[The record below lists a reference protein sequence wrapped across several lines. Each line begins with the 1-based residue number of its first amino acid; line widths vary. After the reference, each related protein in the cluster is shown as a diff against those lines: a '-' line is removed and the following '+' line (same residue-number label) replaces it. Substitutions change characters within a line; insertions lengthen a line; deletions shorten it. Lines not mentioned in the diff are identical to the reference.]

1 MKVSNVALE
10 TSRNKVTFF
19 KYIYIFL
26 NVYFC
31 NFVFDIIIIIYFFII
46 LFQFYFQLY
55 YN

>member
-1 MKVSNVALE
+1 MKVNNFALE

-19 KYIYIFL
+19 KYIIYFL

-31 NFVFDIIIIIYFFII
+31 NFVFDIIIIYFFII

-55 YN
+55 